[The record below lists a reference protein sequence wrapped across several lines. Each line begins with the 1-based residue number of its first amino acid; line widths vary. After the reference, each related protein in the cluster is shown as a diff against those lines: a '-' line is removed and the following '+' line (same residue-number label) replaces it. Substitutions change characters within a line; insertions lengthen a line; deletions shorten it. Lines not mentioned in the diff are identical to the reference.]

1 MPADIVPTLSYNVCD
16 GLLTGLAGLA
26 VEAPEARSRQVPPAQ
41 RDRRAA
47 GAELLGIGLRGG
59 GSRPNGVTAECGQLA
74 GESAGRDRC
83 QVK

>member
-16 GLLTGLAGLA
+16 GLLIGLAGLA
-26 VEAPEARSRQVPPAQ
+26 AEAPEARSRQVPPAR

-47 GAELLGIGLRGG
+47 GAELLGTGLRGG
-59 GSRPNGVTAECGQLA
+59 GSRWSGVTAERGQLA